1 MVEEKMV
8 STSFGGVADYEEQ
21 APGASVTYART
32 LGAGAARLERTWRLG
47 LGKSSIGYGSPNATW
62 CWVSPS
68 ARWRKGSTSVRFPLL
83 IVIIILLLIIKI
95 FKIIHQD
102 PLSLRPDVGP
112 KTMGSPSN
120 PSVRCPT
127 LSGRGLARPKRP
139 PSPRGARV
147 LHMGGSCLAHPKHP

>member
-1 MVEEKMV
+1 LTQRVARATEERWSCLFRGNAFSIEGMVEEKMV

-68 ARWRKGSTSVRFPLL
+68 VRWRKGSTSVRFLLL

-95 FKIIHQD
+95 LIFYTTTDNIFSIYTINYK
-102 PLSLRPDVGP
+102 
-112 KTMGSPSN
+112 
-120 PSVRCPT
+120 
-127 LSGRGLARPKRP
+127 
-139 PSPRGARV
+139 
-147 LHMGGSCLAHPKHP
+147 

>member
-47 LGKSSIGYGSPNATW
+47 LGKSSIGYGSPSATW

-68 ARWRKGSTSVRFPLL
+68 ARWRKGSTSVRKFVMTKASWLSPRHTIATWCSGL
-83 IVIIILLLIIKI
+83 IA
-95 FKIIHQD
+95 
-102 PLSLRPDVGP
+102 
-112 KTMGSPSN
+112 TEGSPS
-120 PSVRCPT
+120 VM
-127 LSGRGLARPKRP
+127 GR
-139 PSPRGARV
+139 
-147 LHMGGSCLAHPKHP
+147 